1 MTNETLR
8 IAVRKFGPFESA
20 IQKQYADFQTQTGCP
35 LSLEFVA
42 LDLNPLYETLF
53 TNGGLRD
60 GTWDIAFIVT
70 DWIAEAVSHAALAD
84 IAPLMAVNPIPD
96 YPHGWTP
103 ALTRFQQF
111 DDAIYGTPYHDGP
124 ESFIYRKDLF
134 ENAAEQAAFHAQYG
148 YPLAVPQTWAQFE
161 DIARF
166 FTRPEQ
172 NLYGTVFAAYPDGH
186 NTVYDFC
193 LQLWSRGG
201 DLTDASGA
209 VTLDTPQAAAAL
221 DFYRR
226 MVNDRSVTPPNLH
239 EIDSVKSG
247 ELFASGQVA
256 MMVNWFGF
264 AAVCELPD
272 SPTKGL
278 VEVGPLP
285 AGEQGS
291 SASLNVYWLLAIGS
305 GSRHKEQ
312 AYAFLRHTCS
322 PSMDKLTTLEGA
334 IGCRLSTWVD
344 PQVNAAIPFYHRLAA
359 LHQTTRELPR
369 SQALPNLVH
378 VIDNAVQ
385 RAITTSDATADILR
399 DAQQAAAAIVL

>member
-1 MTNETLR
+1 MTQETLR

-20 IQKQYADFQTQTGCP
+20 IQKQYADFQAVTGCP
-35 LSLEFVA
+35 LALEVVA

-60 GTWDIAFIVT
+60 GTWDIAFVVT
-70 DWIAEAVSHAALAD
+70 DWIAEAVANNALAD
-84 IAPLMAVNPIPD
+84 LAPLMAAQPIPD
-96 YPHGWTP
+96 YPYGWAA

-111 DDAIYGTPYHDGP
+111 GDAIYGTPYHDGP
-124 ESFIYRKDLF
+124 ECFIYRKDLF
-134 ENAAEQAAFHAQYG
+134 ENPAEQAAFATQHG
-148 YPLAVPQTWAQFE
+148 YPLAPPQTWAQFE
-161 DIARF
+161 DMARF
-166 FTRPEQ
+166 FTRPAQ

-193 LQLWSRGG
+193 LHLWSRGG
-201 DLTDASGA
+201 ELIGSDGTI
-209 VTLDTPQAAAAL
+209 TLDTPQAAAAL

-247 ELFASGQVA
+247 ELFASGQIA

-264 AAVCELPD
+264 AAVCELPG

-278 VEVGPLP
+278 VAVGPLP
-285 AGEQGS
+285 ADEQTS

-305 GSRHKEQ
+305 GSRHHQE
-312 AYAFLRHTCS
+312 AYDFLRHTCS
-322 PSMDKLTTLEGA
+322 RAMDKLTTLEGA

-344 PQVNAAIPFYHRLAA
+344 ADVNEAIPFYHRLAD

-369 SQALPNLVH
+369 SRSLPQLVH

-385 RAITTSDATADILR
+385 RAITTSDSTGDILR
-399 DAQQAAAAIVL
+399 DAQQAAAVITL